1 MPPRTSA
8 GQGRI
13 MFGVATGSDVAAAA
27 GALVDVDDQ
36 DDEAV
41 LVAEQ
46 QKQQK
51 EKTQP
56 VLFTE
61 ERPRDVGIGKAS
73 CVFKGT
79 TLSFDVWKIIYLFKH
94 TPSHMVSNISTITQM
109 SLKHPVFE
117 GQYQPKKTL
126 KSHANSLS
134 HAIRLCPYP
143 QRKIACG
150 AGLRRLREASVFK

>member
-1 MPPRTSA
+1 M
-8 GQGRI
+8 
-13 MFGVATGSDVAAAA
+13 
-27 GALVDVDDQ
+27 DDQ

-79 TLSFDVWKIIYLFKH
+79 MKIKGEMVKGNHVVHSFFLCLSFLD
-94 TPSHMVSNISTITQM
+94 IS
-109 SLKHPVFE
+109 
-117 GQYQPKKTL
+117 
-126 KSHANSLS
+126 
-134 HAIRLCPYP
+134 
-143 QRKIACG
+143 
-150 AGLRRLREASVFK
+150 